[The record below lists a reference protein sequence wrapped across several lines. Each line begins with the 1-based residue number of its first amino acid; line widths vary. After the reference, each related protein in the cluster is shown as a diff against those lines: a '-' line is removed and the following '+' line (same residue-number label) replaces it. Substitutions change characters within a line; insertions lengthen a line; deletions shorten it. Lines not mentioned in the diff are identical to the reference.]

1 MLKRIL
7 KNVKLHSLRS
17 ALSFKTEPHLN
28 SYGIPLITLILHQNI
43 IIAFYSKNS

>member
-17 ALSFKTEPHLN
+17 ALSFKTEPHKKNDTN
-28 SYGIPLITLILHQNI
+28 SKITQELSNVNKRSHEV
-43 IIAFYSKNS
+43 